1 MNRMVDSLYIYLLL
15 FVIAALIFS
24 LIMLFK
30 SQRNSLRNIQLIS
43 DKLGQILDKDT
54 DEKLMVFTDD
64 KVLTQLLTQIN
75 RVLEDRQRIN
85 VEYRRSE
92 MAAKR
97 MLSNISHD
105 IKTPLTVILGY
116 LEMMMLNAKDDVA
129 MLKKVE
135 NKAKQLMDLIQRFF
149 TLAKIE
155 AGDTEVT
162 TTRININEVCKEN
175 ILDFYNL
182 LHEKGFNVDIHIPE
196 EAVYVYGNE
205 DAFNRILFNLI
216 SNAIHHGQ
224 EGNYLGVVLRYDTA
238 FAWID
243 IVDHGKGIET
253 SLASKVFD
261 RLYTMDDSRN
271 SKLGGSGLGL
281 AIAKTLAEKLGGDIL
296 LESKPY
302 EKTAFTVKLKR
313 MNY

>member
-1 MNRMVDSLYIYLLL
+1 MNRMVDSIYIYLLL
-15 FVIAALIFS
+15 FVIAVLIFS
-24 LIMLFK
+24 MMMLFK
-30 SQRNSLRNIQLIS
+30 SQRNSLRNIQQIS
-43 DKLGQILDKDT
+43 DKLAQILNEDT

-64 KVLTQLLTQIN
+64 KVLTKLLTQIN

-92 MAAKR
+92 IAAKR

-116 LEMMMLNAKDDVA
+116 LEMILLNAKDDAA

-155 AGDTEVT
+155 AGDMEIV

-175 ILDFYNL
+175 ILDFYNI
-182 LHEKGFNVDIHIPE
+182 LHEKGFNVDVHIPE

-205 DAFNRILFNLI
+205 DALNRILFNLI

-224 EGNYLGVVLRYDTA
+224 EGNYLGVVLRYDTV
-238 FAWID
+238 FVWID
-243 IVDHGKGIET
+243 IVDHGKGIEK
-253 SLASKVFD
+253 SLAPKVFD

-296 LESKPY
+296 LESNSY
-302 EKTAFTVKLKR
+302 EKTVFTVKLKR